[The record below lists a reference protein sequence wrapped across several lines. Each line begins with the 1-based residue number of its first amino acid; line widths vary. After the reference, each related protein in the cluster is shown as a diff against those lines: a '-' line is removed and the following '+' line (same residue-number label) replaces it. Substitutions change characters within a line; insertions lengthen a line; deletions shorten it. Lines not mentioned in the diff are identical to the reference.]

1 MLIEQCKV
9 QCALTIPKSNTKIS
23 QCCLRSLKLDKTSSI
38 HAINASYS
46 LCSPLYSASFVEGRL
61 DDHKAVYLDQTMA
74 YLKAP
79 FVDLGTTF
87 TIACWVKLLPSNPY
101 LKPILF
107 SDNGG
112 YSNGQ
117 FWFGIDADNKLLFE
131 NSITITSFRK
141 EVDEPL
147 HENLWLHVAVSL
159 TTSNE
164 LLFYINGLKHLS
176 SSISWQSPSI
186 GPYAIGQFYIPSESK
201 YVYFHGFLSDLY
213 LFSRAL
219 SAEEIGKIM
228 GTY

>member
-1 MLIEQCKV
+1 
-9 QCALTIPKSNTKIS
+9 
-23 QCCLRSLKLDKTSSI
+23 
-38 HAINASYS
+38 
-46 LCSPLYSASFVEGRL
+46 
-61 DDHKAVYLDQTMA
+61 MA
-74 YLKAP
+74 YIEAP

-107 SDNGG
+107 SENGG
-112 YSNGQ
+112 TSNGR

-147 HENLWLHVAVSL
+147 HEKLWLHVAVSL

-176 SSISWQSPSI
+176 SSISWQSPST
-186 GPYAIGQFYIPSESK
+186 GPFAIGQFYITSESK

-219 SAEEIGKIM
+219 RAEEIGQIM